1 MRSLFCLGIN
11 LKRKGRIVV
20 WRILVLLS
28 LAYVP
33 AFAYL
38 DPGSGSLLLSSVVAV
53 FASVI
58 FFLKNLFYKLTSP
71 SAFLSGGFSSRGGG
85 NYTLKDHLV
94 FYSEG
99 KQYYHTF
106 KPILDALDS
115 LKHPYT
121 YLTSGQD
128 DPALL
133 RESARSFG
141 TFTYIGEG
149 NKAYIKLNTLKADIC
164 VLTTPG
170 LDVLQIKRSRGVRHY
185 CHIVHSLTPMTY
197 RVFGLDYFD
206 SVLVANEIQRDF
218 VREVE
223 MAHNVKRK
231 YIGVV
236 GSTYLDELSQLR
248 HSVLSDKAGS
258 LIVGGGHYRLG
269 NSLRP
274 SLDNPKNS
282 SQILECQEASQA
294 QDSEI
299 DSESNLAHTEPHE
312 ILGSYTQ
319 DSVTTHSNSKI
330 FDEKCGLQG
339 KHEGSY
345 LSGNDQTRTQKSTKS
360 AQEANLSK
368 TILISPSWGPET
380 LFTKYGLTLLEP
392 LAQAG
397 FSLIIRPHPQSLI
410 GEAESKNIAHLQE
423 SLQKYKNVVWDIGTP
438 NVYAFA
444 KADMMISD
452 FSSVIFDFVCLEAK
466 PVLTLDFAF
475 DPAGYDLSDID
486 MEHFYTFETLKRIG
500 GKLRDQD
507 FAHIATIIT
516 QILESNKSQEAKKC
530 KEELWR
536 YPHHAGLKAAQEI
549 LKIER
554 ELLEHSLKAYMPQ
567 VRRIRE
573 IDSMLERG
581 V

>member
-1 MRSLFCLGIN
+1 MP
-11 LKRKGRIVV
+11 K
-20 WRILVLLS
+20 LL
-28 LAYVP
+28 LLCALLCVP

-53 FASVI
+53 FASVV
-58 FFLKNLFYKLTSP
+58 FFIKNLFYKLTSP
-71 SAFLSGGFSSRGGG
+71 STLLSGGFSPRGGG
-85 NYTLKDHLV
+85 NSTLRDHIV

-99 KQYYHTF
+99 KQYYFTF

-121 YLTSGQD
+121 YLTSGED
-128 DPALL
+128 DPALA
-133 RESARSFG
+133 REGSQSFG

-170 LDVLQIKRSRGVRHY
+170 LNVLQIKRSRGVRHY

-197 RVFGLDYFD
+197 RAFGLDYFD
-206 SVLVANEIQRDF
+206 SVLVANEIQKDF

-223 MAHNVKRK
+223 AAHSVKRK

-236 GSTYLDELSQLR
+236 GSTYLDELSKLR
-248 HSVLSDKAGS
+248 
-258 LIVGGGHYRLG
+258 
-269 NSLRP
+269 
-274 SLDNPKNS
+274 NS
-282 SQILECQEASQA
+282 SLTQSLNDFGGSARSLTPSKLPSPRLEKHSNLT
-294 QDSEI
+294 QDTRISEGKPSAESKENRESSFGNV
-299 DSESNLAHTEPHE
+299 DSESNAFTESNSTQSHTDSQKSELAHTEAQE
-312 ILGSYTQ
+312 ILASCDDFVGYQ
-319 DSVTTHSNSKI
+319 AR
-330 FDEKCGLQG
+330 GA
-339 KHEGSY
+339 GSY
-345 LSGNDQTRTQKSTKS
+345 LSGSDQALSVDSRKS

-368 TILISPSWGPET
+368 TILVSPSWGKET
-380 LFTKYGLTLLEP
+380 LLTKYGLTLLEP

-423 SLQKYKNVVWDIGTP
+423 ALKQYANVEWDIGTP

-452 FSSVIFDFVCLEAK
+452 FSSVIFDFVCLEGK

-500 GKLRDQD
+500 GKLEERD
-507 FAHIATIIT
+507 FTNIASVIT
-516 QILESNKSQEAKKC
+516 QILESNKSQEAQKC
-530 KEELWR
+530 KKELWQ
-536 YPHHAGLKAAQEI
+536 YPHCAGLKAAQEI

-554 ELLEHSLKAYMPQ
+554 ELLEQSLKAYMPQ
-567 VRRIRE
+567 VHRIRE
-573 IDSMLERG
+573 IDSMLAHIKDN
-581 V
+581 